1 MSILIKNSKIVTQ
14 DANRRIIEGDIYIED
29 DRIVEIG
36 KINHE
41 ADFLIKNKIV
51 IPGLINMHTHLPMT
65 LFRGYGDDMKLEE
78 WLTKKIWPVE
88 AKLKKQHISAGTK
101 LAFLE
106 MISGGTTCCADMYFY
121 EDEIAK
127 IAKKIGIRCFAGFS
141 ILDFDTP
148 EMKKENLIKE
158 CEKFLRKWRND
169 EIVKPVV
176 APHSVYTCSPETLKK
191 AGEIAKKYNAYIHI
205 HCSETRKEVYDCIKN
220 YGIRPLK
227 QIKNNGLLTRR
238 TILAHCCWLTKE
250 EVKEIAK
257 SKACVAH
264 NPISNMKLATGGFTP
279 LPELLARNAFVTL
292 GTDGAGSNNKL
303 DMFETM
309 KFCSLI
315 HKQHRW
321 DATVANAQEVFDMA
335 TTIAY
340 RFLGI
345 DGGVIKEGKKA
356 DLVCIDGSS
365 PNLIPCHNLVSNIV
379 YSASGM
385 NVSEVIINGKLL
397 LNDKKLNLK
406 VEKIYRE
413 VEKAKEEL
421 FAQ

>member
-250 EVKEIAK
+250 EVKEI
-257 SKACVAH
+257 
-264 NPISNMKLATGGFTP
+264 
-279 LPELLARNAFVTL
+279 
-292 GTDGAGSNNKL
+292 
-303 DMFETM
+303 
-309 KFCSLI
+309 
-315 HKQHRW
+315 
-321 DATVANAQEVFDMA
+321 
-335 TTIAY
+335 
-340 RFLGI
+340 
-345 DGGVIKEGKKA
+345 
-356 DLVCIDGSS
+356 
-365 PNLIPCHNLVSNIV
+365 
-379 YSASGM
+379 
-385 NVSEVIINGKLL
+385 
-397 LNDKKLNLK
+397 
-406 VEKIYRE
+406 
-413 VEKAKEEL
+413 
-421 FAQ
+421 

>member
-1 MSILIKNSKIVTQ
+1 MSILIKNSIIASQ
-14 DANRRIIEGDIYIED
+14 DERRRIKKGDIYIED

-36 KINHE
+36 KISHE
-41 ADFLIKNKIV
+41 ADFLIKNRIV

-65 LFRGYGDDMKLEE
+65 LFRGYADDMKLEE
-78 WLTKKIWPVE
+78 WLTKKIWPIE
-88 AKLKKQHISAGTK
+88 AKLRKKHISIATK
-101 LAFLE
+101 LAFIE
-106 MISGGTTCCADMYFY
+106 MISSGTTCCADMYFY
-121 EDEIAK
+121 EDEIANQ
-127 IAKKIGIRCFAGFS
+127 AKKTGIRCFAGFS

-148 EMKKENLIKE
+148 EMKKENLLKE
-158 CEKFLRKWRND
+158 CEKFIRKWMGD

-176 APHSVYTCSPETLKK
+176 APHSVYTCSPETLKE
-191 AGEIAKKYNAYIHI
+191 ASEIAKKYNAYIHI
-205 HCSETRKEVYDCIKN
+205 HCSETRKEVYDCLRN
-220 YGIRPLK
+220 YGVRVLE
-227 QIKNNGLLTRR
+227 QIKRNGLLTKK
-238 TILAHCCWLTKE
+238 TILAHCCWLTRE

-264 NPISNMKLATGGFTP
+264 NPVSNMKLATGGFTP
-279 LPELLARNAFVTL
+279 LPELIEDKAFVSL

-309 KFCSLI
+309 KFCALI

-321 DATVANAQEVFDMA
+321 DASILNAQEVFDMA
-335 TTIAY
+335 TTNSY

-356 DLVCIDGSS
+356 DLVCIELKS
-365 PNLIPCHNLVSNIV
+365 PNLIPSHNVISNIV
-379 YSASGM
+379 YSSNCM
-385 NVSEVIINGKLL
+385 NVSDVIINGKLL
-397 LNDKKLNLK
+397 MKNRKLNLD
-406 VEKIYRE
+406 VERIYEE

>member
-14 DANRRIIEGDIYIED
+14 DTKRRIIEGDVYIED

-36 KINHE
+36 KISHE
-41 ADFLIKNKIV
+41 ADFLIKNRIV

-88 AKLKKQHISAGTK
+88 AKLRKKHIASGTK
-101 LAFLE
+101 LAFIE
-106 MISGGTTCCADMYFY
+106 MISTGTTCCADMYFF
-121 EDEIAK
+121 EDEIANQ
-127 IAKKIGIRCFAGFS
+127 AKKFGMRCFAGFS

-148 EMKKENLIKE
+148 EMKKENLMKE
-158 CEKFLRKWRND
+158 CEKFLRKWKND
-169 EIVKPVV
+169 EIVRPVV

-191 AGEIAKKYNAYIHI
+191 AGEIARKYNVFLHI
-205 HCSETRKEVYDCIKN
+205 HCSETRKEVYDCVKN
-220 YGIRPLK
+220 YGVRPLQ
-227 QIKNNGLLTRR
+227 QIKKSGLLKRK
-238 TILAHCCWLTKE
+238 TILAHCCWLTRE
-250 EVKEIAK
+250 EVNEIAK

-264 NPISNMKLATGGFTP
+264 NPVSNMKLATGGFTP
-279 LPELLARNAFVTL
+279 LPELLEKNAFVTL
-292 GTDGAGSNNKL
+292 GTDGAASNNKL

-309 KFCSLI
+309 KFCSLV

-321 DATVANAQEVFDMA
+321 DASVADAQQVFDMA
-335 TTIAY
+335 TTNAY

-356 DLVCIDGSS
+356 DLVCINVKS
-365 PNLIPCHNLVSNIV
+365 PNLIPCHNVISNIV
-379 YSASGM
+379 YSANSM
-385 NVSEVIINGKLL
+385 NVSDVIINGKLL
-397 LNDKKLNLK
+397 MNDKKMRFD
-406 VEKIYRE
+406 VERIYEE